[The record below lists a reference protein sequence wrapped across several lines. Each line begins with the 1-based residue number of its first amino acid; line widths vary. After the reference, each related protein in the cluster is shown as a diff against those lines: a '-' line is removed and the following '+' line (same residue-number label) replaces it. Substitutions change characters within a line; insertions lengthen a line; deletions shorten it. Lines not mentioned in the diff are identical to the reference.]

1 MQRRGVFLCRLIA
14 KVRHYELCGRED
26 YVDDSGIF
34 EEKECIQILRTKK
47 FAKNKMTINAK

>member
-14 KVRHYELCGRED
+14 GLGVTSCVGVLD
-26 YVDDSGIF
+26 YFDDSGIF

>member
-1 MQRRGVFLCRLIA
+1 MS
-14 KVRHYELCGRED
+14 CGRVWD
-26 YVDDSGIF
+26 CFDDSGIF

>member
-1 MQRRGVFLCRLIA
+1 MQVSC
-14 KVRHYELCGRED
+14 KSKPYELCGRED

-34 EEKECIQILRTKK
+34 EEKECTKK

>member
-1 MQRRGVFLCRLIA
+1 MQVSC
-14 KVRHYELCGRED
+14 KSKPYELFGRED

>member
-1 MQRRGVFLCRLIA
+1 MQVNSRIRC
-14 KVRHYELCGRED
+14 HELCGRED
-26 YVDDSGIF
+26 YIDDSGIF